1 MSSKYLSVAIAFTLC
16 SLLSIVGFITVQK
29 IEQRQHRHEFNDAAQ
44 ERIWAV
50 NETIEDIFEV
60 LYALATFYE
69 TSNRQL
75 TRHEFNTLVSP
86 FLSRHP
92 EILTLNWIPY
102 VSDIQR
108 GDYEAAARQDYPHF
122 QFTVLNAEGKLITAP
137 RSAEYFPIYYTLPKT
152 ETMLGLNLASKPF
165 FLKAITGASETHT
178 RQATKRFQF
187 KIDNDEPFNNI
198 LVFHPIYHQPSLIQM
213 PTQAH
218 LQGFIMGKIRIKN
231 MIEHALQLMKPKGI
245 NMLLQDESAP
255 PTERFLYFH
264 QSRKHTGKQ
273 TIIHQKEKLGS
284 SLSYKKTFEV
294 AGRTWSIL
302 CTPHSTS
309 QFITGITWT
318 SLGTLLSG
326 LLLTLLL
333 PLYLSNSIK
342 YTRQLQSE
350 IKQRGDVEA
359 ALKHAQNNLKEY
371 NRTLELQ
378 VAKRTQELFE
388 NTILLQKEIQERQQ
402 ADEALR
408 NSHFHAKVFA
418 RKNFCVEK
426 RIFRFFELPLVGM
439 TITSPSKKLI
449 EVNDKFCEMFG
460 YSREEL
466 SSKTWAD
473 LTHPDDLTHS
483 VKGFNQLLAGEIE
496 GFSIEK
502 RYIRK
507 NGHIFYGTVS
517 VRGVRQIDNTLDYI
531 VAVVQDITKRK
542 QAEKKLQEKEAFLRL
557 VIDKIPHQIF
567 WKDMNGVY
575 LGCNKH
581 FAQSCYKKSP
591 DDIVGKTDFDLIA
604 KEQAQSVQ
612 EIDRRL
618 METDIPEYHFVEE
631 ILQADG
637 RKSWLETSK
646 MPLHDMTGEVVGLL
660 GTCEDITESQIA
672 EALLKEYNQTL
683 EREVAERTRELGDKE
698 TFLRL
703 VIDNIPQFILWKDI
717 NLVLLGCN
725 QQVAQFLHLDN
736 PTNIVGKTDFELF
749 REEEARRFRE
759 QDYRI
764 MKTDRPEY
772 GYVEEVRQ
780 PNGQSFWTESNKI
793 PLHDETGKVVGILVT
808 AQDITARK
816 QAESQLTAAYN
827 ELNQFKMTLD
837 TILDGVFMADA
848 ATLQFFYVNQGAVK
862 LLGYTQEELL
872 QMTPLDIAP
881 EYNTLVLFQALIAPL
896 MAGSEPAMMFET
908 VNQDRYGTLISVE
921 VFLQYIQVTG
931 QNRFVM
937 MVRDIT
943 DRKITDDQLLSAYN
957 ELNQFKTTLDMTLD
971 SVFMHDDN
979 QLQFF
984 YVNQGAVNHLGYT
997 QKELLQMTPLDILP
1011 EYSREDLETLLIP
1024 LRKGTQPTITF
1035 ETLYQH
1041 KKGNLIQ
1048 VEIFL
1053 QYIKVPQEQDRFVA
1067 IARDVTERKQAEAA
1081 LREAKEAAEVANRA
1095 KSAFLANMSHELRTP
1110 LNGILGYAQILQ
1122 WDENLTAEQQEGI
1135 EIIQTSGEYLLT
1147 LINDVLDLSKIE
1159 AERLELMLSAF
1170 QFDDF
1175 LKGINDLFQVRS
1187 KEKGIAFHYD
1197 ALTQLPN
1204 RVYGDET
1211 RLRQVIINL
1220 LSNAVKFTKAGEVNF
1235 QVRFD
1240 CHQVRFQVEDTGIG
1254 IAPEEIDKIFL
1265 PFQQVGDKNYQVQ
1278 GTGLGL
1284 AISKKLVDMMGG
1296 VLQVESTLGQG
1307 TKFWLNID
1315 LPEVSNENAQQPE
1328 QRVIIGFEGTPR
1340 KILVVDDIKENRSLL
1355 VKLLSPLGFEIVEAC
1370 NGVESVEKA
1379 QQLRPDLILMD
1390 LIMPEMDGFE
1400 ATRQIR
1406 KYPQLKAVPIIA
1418 ISASAFD
1425 FHQQQSQ
1432 EAGCD
1437 DFIAKPFKTDVLME
1451 KLHKYLN
1458 LKWIYKY

>member
-1 MSSKYLSVAIAFTLC
+1 
-16 SLLSIVGFITVQK
+16 
-29 IEQRQHRHEFNDAAQ
+29 
-44 ERIWAV
+44 
-50 NETIEDIFEV
+50 
-60 LYALATFYE
+60 
-69 TSNRQL
+69 
-75 TRHEFNTLVSP
+75 
-86 FLSRHP
+86 
-92 EILTLNWIPY
+92 
-102 VSDIQR
+102 
-108 GDYEAAARQDYPHF
+108 
-122 QFTVLNAEGKLITAP
+122 
-137 RSAEYFPIYYTLPKT
+137 
-152 ETMLGLNLASKPF
+152 
-165 FLKAITGASETHT
+165 
-178 RQATKRFQF
+178 
-187 KIDNDEPFNNI
+187 
-198 LVFHPIYHQPSLIQM
+198 
-213 PTQAH
+213 
-218 LQGFIMGKIRIKN
+218 
-231 MIEHALQLMKPKGI
+231 
-245 NMLLQDESAP
+245 
-255 PTERFLYFH
+255 
-264 QSRKHTGKQ
+264 
-273 TIIHQKEKLGS
+273 
-284 SLSYKKTFEV
+284 
-294 AGRTWSIL
+294 
-302 CTPHSTS
+302 
-309 QFITGITWT
+309 
-318 SLGTLLSG
+318 
-326 LLLTLLL
+326 
-333 PLYLSNSIK
+333 
-342 YTRQLQSE
+342 
-350 IKQRGDVEA
+350 
-359 ALKHAQNNLKEY
+359 
-371 NRTLELQ
+371 
-378 VAKRTQELFE
+378 
-388 NTILLQKEIQERQQ
+388 
-402 ADEALR
+402 
-408 NSHFHAKVFA
+408 
-418 RKNFCVEK
+418 
-426 RIFRFFELPLVGM
+426 
-439 TITSPSKKLI
+439 
-449 EVNDKFCEMFG
+449 
-460 YSREEL
+460 
-466 SSKTWAD
+466 
-473 LTHPDDLTHS
+473 
-483 VKGFNQLLAGEIE
+483 
-496 GFSIEK
+496 
-502 RYIRK
+502 
-507 NGHIFYGTVS
+507 
-517 VRGVRQIDNTLDYI
+517 
-531 VAVVQDITKRK
+531 
-542 QAEKKLQEKEAFLRL
+542 
-557 VIDKIPHQIF
+557 
-567 WKDMNGVY
+567 
-575 LGCNKH
+575 
-581 FAQSCYKKSP
+581 
-591 DDIVGKTDFDLIA
+591 
-604 KEQAQSVQ
+604 
-612 EIDRRL
+612 
-618 METDIPEYHFVEE
+618 
-631 ILQADG
+631 
-637 RKSWLETSK
+637 
-646 MPLHDMTGEVVGLL
+646 
-660 GTCEDITESQIA
+660 
-672 EALLKEYNQTL
+672 
-683 EREVAERTRELGDKE
+683 
-698 TFLRL
+698 
-703 VIDNIPQFILWKDI
+703 
-717 NLVLLGCN
+717 
-725 QQVAQFLHLDN
+725 
-736 PTNIVGKTDFELF
+736 
-749 REEEARRFRE
+749 
-759 QDYRI
+759 
-764 MKTDRPEY
+764 
-772 GYVEEVRQ
+772 
-780 PNGQSFWTESNKI
+780 
-793 PLHDETGKVVGILVT
+793 
-808 AQDITARK
+808 
-816 QAESQLTAAYN
+816 
-827 ELNQFKMTLD
+827 MTLD